1 MQITLATVTHPE
13 LLDLMEHTLPLGHS
27 LMIRGGV
34 GIGKTWTVEAY
45 ARKKAKE
52 MGRKFLDWKRLPKE
66 ERDALAHGKEIV
78 KYVMNESGE
87 EQLFDKE
94 TGKILIDMVITE
106 DGEVVLKDKNGKVY
120 QEPQTKKKVAERYS
134 RKTSY
139 IFAVFDTL
147 NKLPEDTAGIP
158 VPVNGFIEWKP
169 SCLFYTLAQPGA
181 AGLLFLDEFMQ
192 AQQSV
197 QKPLADLFLNKQISD
212 MFLQDDVSICAASNE
227 DHDKCGTIRLLE
239 HMKNRMAHCILQ
251 PPTPSEW
258 CKWAEDAGLD
268 ARVIMMIRSQ
278 PDQLYMP
285 VANRKEDAFPSPRS
299 WHITSDC
306 IKNVDEQKQ
315 KNLFLRIVA
324 TRVGSGAAARFKAV
338 LDHDMSTLGP
348 QILNDPTK
356 FNDSPWDRKVA
367 FTLWMAGHAKDSD
380 KTLDKACAFLNNCQ
394 GNDLLDTMLYMM
406 RKQVGNKFVRKVA
419 GTTQYTFLREQLIE
433 IAKEIGGAA

>member
-1 MQITLATVTHPE
+1 MNDV
-13 LLDLMEHTLPLGHS
+13 LLHGHS

-34 GIGKTWTVEAY
+34 GIGKTWTVEQF
-45 ARKKAKE
+45 ARTRAKH
-52 MGRKFLDWKRLPKE
+52 MGRKFLDWKKLPKE
-66 ERDALAHGKEIV
+66 ERVALAHGEDIV
-78 KYVMNESGE
+78 HYELDEDGKVI
-87 EQLFDKE
+87 LFDKE
-94 TGKILIDMVITE
+94 GKKLTSMPESEYHRLASQYVDE
-106 DGEVVLKDKNGKVY
+106 LKGAPKV
-120 QEPQTKKKVAERYS
+120 KERYNRRNS
-134 RKTSY
+134 F

-192 AQQSV
+192 AAQSV

-212 MFLQDDVSICAASNE
+212 MFLQDEVAIVAASNE

-251 PPTPSEW
+251 PPTPTEW
-258 CKWAEDAGLD
+258 CNWAEDNDLD
-268 ARVIMMIRSQ
+268 PRVVMMIRSQ
-278 PDQLYMP
+278 PDQLYIP
-285 VANRKEDAFPSPRS
+285 VANRKEDAFQSPRS

-306 IKNVDEQKQ
+306 IKGIDEQKQ
-315 KNLFLRIVA
+315 KARFLRIVA

-338 LDHDMSTLGP
+338 LDHDMSKMGP
-348 QILNDPTK
+348 QILDDPELFK
-356 FNDSPWDRKVA
+356 DSPWDRKVA
-367 FTLWMAGHAKDSD
+367 FTLWLSGHAKDSD
-380 KTLDKACAFLNNCQ
+380 KILDKACAFLNVCQ

-406 RKQVGNKFVRKVA
+406 RKQCGNKFVRKVA

-433 IAKEIGGAA
+433 IAREIGGAA

>member
-1 MQITLATVTHPE
+1 MQITLSTVNHDE
-13 LLDLMEHTLPLGHS
+13 LMDLMTHTLLHGHS

-34 GIGKTWTVEAY
+34 GIGKTWTVEDF
-45 ARKKAKE
+45 ARRQAKIA
-52 MGRKFLDWKRLPKE
+52 GRKFLDWKKLPKS
-66 ERDALAHGKEIV
+66 ERHALAHGEQIV
-78 KYVMNESGE
+78 HYVM
-87 EQLFDKE
+87 D
-94 TGKILIDMVITE
+94 E
-106 DGEVVLKDKNGKVY
+106 DGERALYDKTGKFALTLDEEGTLRDKEGKAYVEGHHKIADQY
-120 QEPQTKKKVAERYS
+120 NRTTV
-134 RKTSY
+134 Y

-169 SCLFYTLAQPGA
+169 SVLFYTMAQPGCV
-181 AGLLFLDEFMQ
+181 GLLFLDEFMQ
-192 AQQSV
+192 AAQSV

-212 MFLQDDVSICAASNE
+212 MFLQPEVCICAASNE

-251 PPTPSEW
+251 PPTPTQW
-258 CKWAEDAGLD
+258 CSWAEANDLD
-268 ARVIMMIRSQ
+268 HRVIMMIRSQ

-306 IKNVDEQKQ
+306 IKGVDEQKQ
-315 KNLFLRIVA
+315 KSLFLRLVA

-338 LDHDMSTLGP
+338 LDHDMSTIGP
-348 QILNDPTK
+348 QILNDHTM
-356 FNDSPWDRKVA
+356 FTASPWDRKVA
-367 FTLWMAGHAKDSD
+367 FTLWMAGHSKDND
-380 KTLDKACAFLNNCQ
+380 KVLDKACAFLDACQ

-419 GTTQYTFLREQLIE
+419 GTTKYAFLREQLIE

>member
-1 MQITLATVTHPE
+1 MQLTLATVTHPE
-13 LLDLMEHTLPLGHS
+13 LIDLMAHNLPMGHS

-45 ARKKAKE
+45 ARMRAKE
-52 MGRKFLDWKRLPKE
+52 TGRIFLDWKRLPKD
-66 ERDALAHGKEIV
+66 ERMALAHGE
-78 KYVMNESGE
+78 
-87 EQLFDKE
+87 
-94 TGKILIDMVITE
+94 
-106 DGEVVLKDKNGKVY
+106 EVVRYVHDELGHVVMVDKDGKTLKRVEKNGTIAYVDKDGKPATDFKEKVDLKY
-120 QEPQTKKKVAERYS
+120 TRHTA
-134 RKTSY
+134 Y

-169 SCLFYTLAQPGA
+169 SCLFFVLAQPGA

-212 MFLQDDVSICAASNE
+212 MFLQDEVGIVAASNE

-258 CKWAEDAGLD
+258 CEWAEEAELD
-268 ARVIMMIRSQ
+268 PRVIMMIRSQ

-306 IKNVDEQKQ
+306 IKGVDEQKH
-315 KNLFLRIVA
+315 KALFLRIVA

-338 LDHDMSTLGP
+338 LDHDMSKLGP
-348 QILNDPTK
+348 EILSDPDK
-356 FNDSPWDRKVA
+356 FKDSPWDRKVA
-367 FTLWMAGHAKDSD
+367 FTLWMSGHAKDSD
-380 KTLDKACAFLNNCQ
+380 KMLDKCCAFLNACQ